1 MASNRP
7 STLLLRVDGFGWQDC
22 LATGPGSAILGSLL
36 FSALLL
42 PSMSVKF
49 LLRVA
54 GTLLLAWAA
63 AAACVALHTPLPW
76 MLGPLVATSVLS
88 MAGAPTESWGPL
100 RNGGQWAIGAALGL
114 YFTPEVSAL
123 VGSLWWAIILGIA
136 WALLL
141 GWGFGAWLYR
151 LHAPRM
157 HGVPASM
164 LRSTSYFAGAIG
176 AASEMTLLSERENAR
191 TDLVAASHSLRLLIV
206 TITIPFAL
214 QWSGLQGLDILTPT
228 VRDVSWPGLALL
240 ALLTGAG
247 ALVMDRLGRANPW
260 FMGAML
266 VSMAVTMAGLHL
278 SAVPQAVVNAAQL
291 VIGVSLGVRFRAEFL
306 HTAPRWLAS
315 VAVGTF
321 GLMGICAAF
330 AAVLAW
336 ATGLPWVTLLLGT
349 SPGGITEMAI
359 TAKVLQLGVP
369 VVTAFQVCRLIAVL
383 MLVGPMFR
391 RIYPP
396 TEGGSAI

>member
-36 FSALLL
+36 FSALF
-42 PSMSVKF
+42 PAPMSAKF

-228 VRDVSWPGLALL
+228 VREVSWPGLALL

-278 SAVPQAVVNAAQL
+278 SAVPQALVNAAQL

-315 VAVGTF
+315 VAVGTL

>member
-36 FSALLL
+36 FSALF
-42 PSMSVKF
+42 PAPMSVKF

-228 VRDVSWPGLALL
+228 VREESWPGLALL

-369 VVTAFQVCRLIAVL
+369 VVTAFQVCRLIAVQ
-383 MLVGPMFR
+383 MLVGPMYR

-396 TEGGSAI
+396 TKDGSAT

>member
-1 MASNRP
+1 MGGIRS
-7 STLLLRVDGFGWQDC
+7 QDH

-36 FSALLL
+36 FSALF
-42 PSMSVKF
+42 PPPMSAKF

-54 GTLLLAWAA
+54 GTMLLAWAA

-123 VGSLWWAIILGIA
+123 VGSLWWAIVLGIG

-157 HGVPASM
+157 HGVPAPM

-228 VRDVSWPGLALL
+228 VREVSWPGLALL

-330 AAVLAW
+330 AAVLA
-336 ATGLPWVTLLLGT
+336 
-349 SPGGITEMAI
+349 
-359 TAKVLQLGVP
+359 
-369 VVTAFQVCRLIAVL
+369 
-383 MLVGPMFR
+383 
-391 RIYPP
+391 
-396 TEGGSAI
+396 

>member
-36 FSALLL
+36 FSALFLS
-42 PSMSVKF
+42 PMSAKF

-123 VGSLWWAIILGIA
+123 VGSLWWAIVLGIG

-157 HGVPASM
+157 HGVPAPM

-214 QWSGLQGLDILTPT
+214 QWSGLQGLDILNPT
-228 VRDVSWPGLALL
+228 VREVSWTGLALL

-278 SAVPQAVVNAAQL
+278 SAVPQALVNAAQL

-396 TEGGSAI
+396 TEGGSAT

>member
-1 MASNRP
+1 
-7 STLLLRVDGFGWQDC
+7 
-22 LATGPGSAILGSLL
+22 
-36 FSALLL
+36 
-42 PSMSVKF
+42 
-49 LLRVA
+49 
-54 GTLLLAWAA
+54 
-63 AAACVALHTPLPW
+63 VALHTPLPW

-123 VGSLWWAIILGIA
+123 VGSLWWAIVLGIV

-176 AASEMTLLSERENAR
+176 AASEMTLLAERENAR

-206 TITIPFAL
+206 TVTIPFAL

-260 FMGAML
+260 FMGALL
-266 VSMAVTMAGLHL
+266 VSMAVTMAGCTVGSAASGGQCRAAGDWREPGRAL
-278 SAVPQAVVNAAQL
+278 SRGISAHGAAL
-291 VIGVSLGVRFRAEFL
+291 AGVSGRRHVR
-306 HTAPRWLAS
+306 
-315 VAVGTF
+315 
-321 GLMGICAAF
+321 LMGICAAF

-383 MLVGPMFR
+383 MLG
-391 RIYPP
+391 
-396 TEGGSAI
+396 